1 MEEQRVLIGIDYST
15 ASLLAIELL
24 LEDAYD
30 PSLYEEIAKA
40 NVNRPEVLRLILECP
55 DTPDSVRK
63 MVSDM
68 MKVPDIPKEKIV
80 KPRKPPEIREQTI
93 FQRIQKLSVSER
105 IQLAIRGG
113 KEIRSILLRDS
124 NKEVALSVLDN
135 PRITETEIEMIA
147 KSRSVTDE
155 ALRIITRKRE
165 WMKSYNIILALVN
178 NPKTPVGIAM
188 KLVPELRTRDLQIL
202 EKNRNVA
209 EGVRSNAKKILKAR
223 KSL

>member
-40 NVNRPEVLRLILECP
+40 NVNRPEVLKLILECP
-55 DTPDSVRK
+55 DTPDSIRQ

-68 MKVPDIPKEKIV
+68 MKVPVVAKEKIV
-80 KPRKPPEIREQTI
+80 KPRKPPEVREQTI
-93 FQRIQKLSVSER
+93 FQKIQKLSVSER

-178 NPKTPVGIAM
+178 NPKTPVGLAI
-188 KLVPELRTRDLQIL
+188 KLVPELRTRDLQLL